1 MKMQRAGYSL
11 KVTNHNKDRNTYH
24 YEVKL
29 PMELGWLYNV
39 KLLIDDGNSIS
50 YGNLSHKKNEGDYAI
65 FEGDVTLETSAIYR
79 YCFSYDVD
87 GKTYYF
93 NKNGLQNDAFL
104 SDDCFKLSVNF
115 EVPKWAQGKI
125 MYHIFVDR
133 FNKSKD
139 NNLQE
144 MPRRVIH
151 DNWNEEMHLGPEK
164 EISKIYGKEIWNID
178 FYGGNLNGITEKLDY
193 IKSLGVSILYLSP
206 IVHSQSNHRYD
217 TADYE
222 NVDPYAGCN
231 DDLKV
236 LCDEAHKRGMK
247 VVLDAV
253 FNHTGNDSKY
263 FDEYKSFGGEGAYNN
278 PMSKYSNFYKRRYEN
293 GKIYYEYWWGFEN
306 LPECDFESKE
316 WQEYITGVGG
326 VIDKWFDLGID
337 GLRLDVA
344 DELSDDFIEKIRI
357 AVKRNKADGFIM
369 GEVWKNPM
377 RMGRGYISSGK
388 CMDTVMNYPLIDA
401 LLRYYKYADCNKLD
415 YIIRDILREY
425 PEETINSLMNFT
437 STHDIS
443 RAINYFTDENE
454 FNEYA
459 EWAWDLKNNDLDY
472 LKNKK
477 LSKEEYEKAKE
488 KYKSY
493 LFALYFLPGNV
504 SIFYGDEVGV
514 DGYGNL
520 LNRKTYPWG
529 MEDKD
534 LLEYFKKL
542 GKDRNDEIFLET
554 ADLKIRDINRDYFS
568 YERIGLNDKMLVI
581 TNRSGK
587 EGRILI
593 PPEYND
599 KKAKI
604 YTLNKSTKDIIT
616 PYGAIAIKKAC

>member
-1 MKMQRAGYSL
+1 MKTQRADYSL
-11 KVTNHNKDRNTYH
+11 KVTDYNKDRNTYH
-24 YEVKL
+24 CEVKL
-29 PMELGWLYNV
+29 PIKLGWFYNV

-50 YGNLSHKKNEGDYAI
+50 YRNLSHKKNEGDYAI

-87 GKTYYF
+87 GRTYYF
-93 NKNGLQNDAFL
+93 NANGLQNDSFL

-133 FNKSKD
+133 FNKSND
-139 NNLQE
+139 NKLQE

-164 EISKIYGKEIWNID
+164 ETSKIYGKEIWNID
-178 FYGGNLNGITEKLDY
+178 FYGGNLKGITEKLDY

-231 DDLKV
+231 KDLKV

-278 PMSKYSNFYKRRYEN
+278 PTSKYTNFYKRHYEK
-293 GKIYYEYWWGFEN
+293 GKIYYDYWWGFEN
-306 LPECDFESKE
+306 LPECDCESKE

-357 AVKRNKADGFIM
+357 AVKRNKVDGFIM

-454 FNEYA
+454 FN
-459 EWAWDLKNNDLDY
+459 
-472 LKNKK
+472 
-477 LSKEEYEKAKE
+477 
-488 KYKSY
+488 
-493 LFALYFLPGNV
+493 
-504 SIFYGDEVGV
+504 
-514 DGYGNL
+514 
-520 LNRKTYPWG
+520 
-529 MEDKD
+529 
-534 LLEYFKKL
+534 
-542 GKDRNDEIFLET
+542 
-554 ADLKIRDINRDYFS
+554 
-568 YERIGLNDKMLVI
+568 
-581 TNRSGK
+581 
-587 EGRILI
+587 
-593 PPEYND
+593 
-599 KKAKI
+599 
-604 YTLNKSTKDIIT
+604 
-616 PYGAIAIKKAC
+616 